1 MKRVSACSCRL
12 WLLTLLVFLPLY
24 GQGQGSSG
32 SSSRGGSS
40 STPSRTTPTP
50 TPRRSTEQMRRPT
63 YVNGRV
69 VMATGQSISE
79 AVSVEL
85 NCGMKPLQAIHTDLG
100 GYFTFSL
107 GGTGFQSNMDFSASN
122 QSPMGFGGSQSGLP
136 RRMGN
141 SLAGCELRISV
152 PGYHPLNYT
161 LSQHSDMGR
170 VDVGELRLARI
181 AGATGSAIS
190 VTSLL
195 VPKDARKEYER
206 ALKDIEKNKLENA
219 KKHLDKA
226 IAKYDEYAAAW
237 NKLGWIYRNNQE
249 EEKATEAFEKAIAV
263 DSQYI
268 PPYMNLAT
276 LQFQTGQFQNAVDM
290 SEKVLQMDPSI
301 GFASF
306 IQAMGNFNLNN
317 VDAAEKGARHAE
329 QGPHANIPQVHALL
343 AEIYLQKEDYS
354 QAAVEMQTYLEES
367 PEGQFAEKMKETLA
381 QIEEL
386 NAQEA
391 GGLSS
396 QTPGPQ

>member
-1 MKRVSACSCRL
+1 MKRFSEGVCGLC
-12 WLLTLLVFLPLY
+12 LLTALVVLPLY
-24 GQGQGSSG
+24 GQGGGSTGSSG
-32 SSSRGGSS
+32 RAGGRSSS
-40 STPSRTTPTP
+40 SRTTPTP

-69 VMATGQSISE
+69 VMATGQPISE
-79 AVSVEL
+79 TVSVEL
-85 NCGMKPLQAIHTDLG
+85 NCGMKPLQVIHTDLG

-107 GGTGFQSNMDFSASN
+107 GGSGFQSNMDFSASN
-122 QSPMGFGGSQSGLP
+122 QSPMGFGGSQSRLP
-136 RRMGN
+136 RRFGN
-141 SLAGCELRISV
+141 SLAGCEIRVSV

-170 VDVGELRLARI
+170 VDVGSLRLTRI
-181 AGATGSAIS
+181 AGVTGTSIS

-195 VPKDARKEYER
+195 VPKDARKEYES
-206 ALKDIEKNKLENA
+206 ALKDLEKNKIENA
-219 KKHLDKA
+219 KKHLEKA

-237 NKLGWIYRNNQE
+237 NKLGWIYRTNQE

-276 LQFQTGQFQNAVDM
+276 LQFQTGQYQNAVDM

-301 GFASF
+301 SFASF

-317 VDAAEKGARHAE
+317 VDAAEKGARDAE
-329 QGPHANIPQVHALL
+329 QGPHADIPQVHALL
-343 AEIYLQKEDYS
+343 AEIYLQREDYS

-391 GGLSS
+391 SRFSS